1 MRKTLTFFVGILL
14 VLLVALQIALPILAE
29 KTLESKIGQ
38 ALRATEV
45 SADVSALPAPLLLL
59 GHMDRVDISARD
71 ALLGEV
77 RAAKLHLTG
86 RDVDIPLD
94 AVSKGQF
101 VIKEAKELKI
111 DGTLTAA
118 NLADL
123 LRRQV
128 DRLEDVTVTIEPSL
142 AVAEGKAKIAGQTAD
157 IHVEG
162 LVLEDDNRVYFR
174 MTKLVLKNSLLG
186 RAVIG
191 NFFGDVEILDFRRL
205 NLPVELDTVEMQDGQ
220 VVLTASQHKNNP

>member
-1 MRKTLTFFVGILL
+1 MRKTLTIFLGLLLALL
-14 VLLVALQIALPILAE
+14 VVLQFALPFLAE

-45 SADVSALPAPLLLL
+45 KADVSALPAPLLLF
-59 GHMDRVDISARD
+59 GHMDRVELSARD

-77 RAAKLHLTG
+77 RVAKLHLIG

-101 VIKEAKELKI
+101 VIKNAKELKL
-111 DGTLTAA
+111 DGTMTAD

-123 LRRQV
+123 LQRQV
-128 DRLEDVTVTIEPSL
+128 DRLDKVTVTLEPNL
-142 AVAEGKAKIAGQTAD
+142 AVAEGHARIAGQRAD

-162 LVLEDDNRVYFR
+162 IVLEDDNRIYFR
-174 MTKLVLKNSLLG
+174 MTQLTLKNSLLG

-205 NLPVELDTVEMQDGQ
+205 NLPVELDTVEMQTGQ
-220 VVLTASQHKNNP
+220 VVLTASQHKNEP

>member
-14 VLLVALQIALPILAE
+14 FLLVALQFALPFLAE

-45 SADVSALPAPLLLL
+45 KADVSALPAPLLLF

-77 RAAKLHLTG
+77 RVAKLHLTG
-86 RDVDIPLD
+86 RDVDLPLD

-101 VIKEAKELKI
+101 VIRDAKELRI
-111 DGTLTAA
+111 DGTMTAD

-123 LRRQV
+123 LQRQV
-128 DRLEDVTVTIEPSL
+128 ERLEKVTVTIEPGL
-142 AVAEGKAKIAGQTAD
+142 AVAEGQAKLAGQTAD

-162 LVLEDDNRVYFR
+162 QVLEDDNRVYFR
-174 MTKLVLKNSLLG
+174 MTKLILKNSLLG

-205 NLPVELDTVEMQDGQ
+205 NLPVELDTVEMQSGQ
-220 VVLTASQHKNNP
+220 VVLSASLHKNEP